1 MRSLFPSLRS
11 LAGGLL
17 LVASMIVVACGQ
29 DDPASGSLGPPE
41 GAEPAGRAVDELG
54 NGDSS
59 SYLLL
64 NQKWVEGLS
73 TDSVDLEDVDEM
85 FWHIF
90 SRLPGEVTVY
100 PSENYYYFI
109 LYLDKRQLWGNIR
122 LAAGRRERGRNRR
135 TSLSHG

>member
-1 MRSLFPSLRS
+1 M
-11 LAGGLL
+11 
-17 LVASMIVVACGQ
+17 
-29 DDPASGSLGPPE
+29 
-41 GAEPAGRAVDELG
+41 DELG

-109 LYLDKRQLWGNIR
+109 LYLDKRQLWGN
-122 LAAGRRERGRNRR
+122 
-135 TSLSHG
+135 